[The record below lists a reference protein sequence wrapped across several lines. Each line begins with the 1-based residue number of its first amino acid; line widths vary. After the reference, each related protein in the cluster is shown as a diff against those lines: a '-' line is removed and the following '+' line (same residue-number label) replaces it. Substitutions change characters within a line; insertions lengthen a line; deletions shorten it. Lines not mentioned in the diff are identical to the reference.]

1 MVHES
6 RHVSRGRLMWLGSRL
21 TKRPRDRSCVPDL
34 SLQQSGWREVA
45 ANVIGRSFT
54 VARTSTTSSVD
65 IGGSSESYN
74 GSSSCKK
81 RKDLK

>member
-6 RHVSRGRLMWLGSRL
+6 RYISRGRLMWLEPQL
-21 TKRPRDRSCVPDL
+21 TKRAGNWPCVPNL
-34 SLQQSGWREVA
+34 SLQQPGWREVA

-54 VARTSTTSSVD
+54 VARTSTSSSVD
-65 IGGSSESYN
+65 VRGSSESYN

-81 RKDLK
+81 GQDLK